1 MKKTVLTLLFGMT
14 AAVLGAAEAQ
24 NLVPNGDFEA
34 SPAELK
40 KTFYET
46 GNRMTFI
53 QEQPV
58 NNHCAKVEI
67 TKFHIDKAD
76 GKQGASSQ
84 LNFKLKDLKPNTVY
98 SFSFDLTGTAPR
110 FMVGIKYKGKQLK
123 RTITAPEQQKK
134 NGVNFYLDTGA
145 EWTTYAGEFK
155 TEEGGDHVFTI
166 SLWHNTRYGKMF
178 YSIGDYILIDNISVQ
193 EK

>member
-1 MKKTVLTLLFGMT
+1 MKMKKTVLTFWCGLT
-14 AAVLGAAEAQ
+14 AAALCAAEVP

-34 SPAELK
+34 APTELK

-46 GNRMTFI
+46 GNKMTFI
-53 QEQPV
+53 QERPG

-76 GKQGASSQ
+76 GKQGVTSQ
-84 LNFKLKDLKPNTVY
+84 LNFKLNDLKPDTEY
-98 SFSFDLTGTAPR
+98 RFSFDLTGTAPR
-110 FMVGIKYKGKQLK
+110 FMVGIKYNGKQLK
-123 RTITAPEQQKK
+123 RTITAPPQKK
-134 NGVNFYLDTGA
+134 NSVYLDTGA
-145 EWTTYAGEFK
+145 EWTTYTGEFK
-155 TEEGGDHVFTI
+155 TGEGGAHVFTI
-166 SLWHNTRYGKMF
+166 GLWHNTRYGKMF

>member
-1 MKKTVLTLLFGMT
+1 MT
-14 AAVLGAAEAQ
+14 AAVLCAAESQ

-34 SPAELK
+34 SPTELK
-40 KTFYET
+40 KTFYGT
-46 GNRMTFI
+46 GGGRMTFI
-53 QEQPV
+53 QEKPG

-67 TKFHIDKAD
+67 TKFVTDKSD
-76 GKQGASSQ
+76 GKLNASSA
-84 LNFKLKDLKPNTVY
+84 LNIKLNDLKPETVY

-110 FMVGIKYKGKQLK
+110 FMVVVKYDGKQIK
-123 RTITAPEQQKK
+123 RTITTPAEKK
-134 NGVNFYLDTGA
+134 NAVYLDAGA

-155 TEEGGDHVFTI
+155 TGKAGAYTLVI

>member
-1 MKKTVLTLLFGMT
+1 MRKSALIVLSGMT
-14 AAVLGAAEAQ
+14 AAVLCAAEAP

-34 SPAELK
+34 APAELK

-53 QEQPV
+53 QEQPG

-67 TKFHIDKAD
+67 TKFFTDKSD

-84 LNFKLKDLKPNTVY
+84 LNFKLKDLKPNTTY
-98 SFSFDLTGTAPR
+98 RFSFDLTGTAPR
-110 FMVGIKYKGKQLK
+110 FMVGIKYNGRQLK
-123 RTITAPEQQKK
+123 RTITAPAQKK
-134 NGVNFYLDTGA
+134 NSVYLDTGA
-145 EWTTYAGEFK
+145 EWTTYTGEFK
-155 TEEGGDHVFTI
+155 TGEGGDHQFFI
-166 SLWHNTRYGKMF
+166 GLWHNTRYGKMF
-178 YSIGDYILIDNISVQ
+178 YSIGDHILIDNISVQ

>member
-1 MKKTVLTLLFGMT
+1 MKKTTLTLLFGMT
-14 AAVLGAAEAQ
+14 AAVMGAAEAQ

-53 QEQPV
+53 QEQPG

-67 TKFHIDKAD
+67 TKFYIDKAD

-123 RTITAPEQQKK
+123 RTITSPVQKK
-134 NGVNFYLDTGA
+134 NSVYLDTGA
-145 EWTTYAGEFK
+145 EWTTYTGEFK
-155 TEEGGDHVFTI
+155 TGEGGTHEFFI
-166 SLWHNTRYGKMF
+166 GLWHNTRYGKMF

-193 EK
+193 EQ

>member
-1 MKKTVLTLLFGMT
+1 MKKTTLTLLCGMVV
-14 AAVLGAAEAQ
+14 AVLGAAEVQ

-34 SPAELK
+34 GPAELK

-46 GNRMTFI
+46 GNKMTFI
-53 QEQPV
+53 QEQPG
-58 NNHCAKVEI
+58 NNRCAKVEI

-84 LNFKLKDLKPNTVY
+84 LNFKLNDLKPNTAY
-98 SFSFDLTGTAPR
+98 RFSFDLTGTAPR
-110 FMVGIKYKGKQLK
+110 FLVGIKYKGKQLK
-123 RTITAPEQQKK
+123 RTITAPPQKSK
-134 NGVNFYLDTGA
+134 NPVYLETGS
-145 EWTTYAGEFK
+145 EWTTYTGEFK
-155 TEEGGDHVFTI
+155 TGEGGTHVFTI